1 MLVSVIIPVYNVEKY
16 LNKCVTSVLNQ
27 SYRNIEIILVNDGST
42 DKSLEICKYFQSTDS
57 RVKVVDKKN
66 GGLSSARNIGLKEAK
81 GDYVLFL
88 DSDDYY
94 DDMDGIN
101 QLVLSLNKEKV
112 DVLNFYYKKY
122 FEESEVFQ
130 KVFSE
135 VNIEELYSL
144 SSYSERLLWLIMNSH
159 YIASACNKLIK
170 RELLIDNSLF
180 FEDGLLSEDIEWTLK
195 LALCSK
201 SIGIQNL
208 DFYVYRQREN
218 SITHTVSNK
227 HIHDLFYILENL
239 LSIID
244 GVSDDKLKEASY
256 YYIAYQYGTLLV
268 NVHYASKKSR
278 KKYYKKMKT
287 LSYLLNYHTNKKI
300 YLLSMIKKIFGFRI
314 LYFVTYI
321 FSKVR

>member
-16 LNKCVTSVLNQ
+16 LNKCITSVLNQ

-66 GGLSSARNIGLKEAK
+66 GGLSSARNIGLKEAI

-130 KVFSE
+130 KVFSG

-144 SSYSERLLWLIMNSH
+144 SSYSERLLCLIMNFH

-170 RELLIDNSLF
+170 RKLLIDNNLF

-201 SIGIQNL
+201 NIGIQNL

-218 SITHTVSNK
+218 SITHTVSDK

-239 LSIID
+239 LSIVD

-268 NVHYASKKSR
+268 NVHYASKESR
-278 KKYYKKMKT
+278 KKYYKKIKA

-300 YLLSMIKKIFGFRI
+300 YLLSKIKKIFGFRI